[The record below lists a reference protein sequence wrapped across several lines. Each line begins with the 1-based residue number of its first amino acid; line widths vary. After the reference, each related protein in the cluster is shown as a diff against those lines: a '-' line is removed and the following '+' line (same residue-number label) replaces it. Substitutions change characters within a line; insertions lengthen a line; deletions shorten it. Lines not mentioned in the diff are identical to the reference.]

1 MSLPDEIA
9 QKHALASARL
19 RELGEVIVAFSGG
32 VDSTLLAK
40 LAYDALGECALAVIA
55 VSESLPKRELREAIE
70 LADEIGI
77 RLAQVRSEELE
88 DERYASNPV
97 NRCYFCKSEL
107 FTQLESVMRE
117 TGIRSIVYGANAD
130 DTGDYR
136 PGMDAAKEYGVHAPL
151 LDAGMT
157 KDDIRVLSRDLGLRT
172 WDKPAFACLSS
183 RFPHGTPIS
192 AQKLTQVDEAEECL
206 FDIGFRQF
214 RVRHHEDIAR
224 IEVPVEEMRH
234 FFDDGVRERVVARF
248 RELGY
253 RFVSLDLAGYR
264 SGSLN
269 AELLSLTPMPSARG
283 SVERQ
288 G

>member
-70 LADEIGI
+70 LADGIGI

-206 FDIGFRQF
+206 FDLGFRQF

-224 IEVPVEEMRH
+224 IEVPVEEMPH
-234 FFDDGVRERVVARF
+234 FLDDGVRERVVARF

>member
-206 FDIGFRQF
+206 FDLGFRQF

-224 IEVPVEEMRH
+224 IEVPVEEMPH
-234 FFDDGVRERVVARF
+234 FLDDGVRERVVARF